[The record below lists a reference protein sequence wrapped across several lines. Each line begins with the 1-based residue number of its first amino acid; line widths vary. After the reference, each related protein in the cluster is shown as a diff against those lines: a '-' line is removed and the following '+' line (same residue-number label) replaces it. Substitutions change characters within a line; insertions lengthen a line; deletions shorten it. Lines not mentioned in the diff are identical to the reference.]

1 LNGMLSDSWCQWR
14 DSARDDH
21 PPGTYMGKLK
31 ADFESDW
38 IAHLRGQLARVWG
51 AAEVERLLDRDV
63 PNYYFETFRRRLAR
77 RERVI
82 KIADNF
88 QCPWEAEAGWR
99 VLQNKVRQGDDL
111 NPHLSRRHASLA
123 NNDGLLAEWGVYHF
137 HLGLTLMI
145 RGMPVELVLSSS
157 PWPTTILF
165 ARSTC
170 TRMAT
175 IGKTPSSSRAFIA
188 TGPT

>member
-1 LNGMLSDSWCQWR
+1 
-14 DSARDDH
+14 
-21 PPGTYMGKLK
+21 MGKLK

-123 NNDGLLAEWGVYHF
+123 NNDGLLAEWGVHHF
-137 HLGLTLMI
+137 HLG
-145 RGMPVELVLSSS
+145 
-157 PWPTTILF
+157 TTADPHDPRY
-165 ARSTC
+165 AR
-170 TRMAT
+170 R
-175 IGKTPSSSRAFIA
+175 
-188 TGPT
+188 TGPLVFALADDHSFCAINV